1 MFTNGIRP
9 MRKFLRIVLVLAG
22 VFCAGYYVGQQP
34 PEEVKRQL
42 QTMSDEV
49 VDRAHDLSEGELF
62 LQKELLDAK
71 SRFLD
76 GKAEILEGKYDE
88 AVARLEETLHHLQT
102 AIKRKGKETSRT
114 LLAAAMAK
122 IQDLQRSLADGR
134 DVSREEIDN
143 AQKGLD
149 SLLRE

>member
-1 MFTNGIRP
+1 
-9 MRKFLRIVLVLAG
+9 MRKFLRIVLVLGG
-22 VFCAGYYVGQQP
+22 VFWAGYYVGQQP

-49 VDRAHDLSEGELF
+49 VEHAHDLSEGERF

-76 GKAEILEGKYDE
+76 GKAEILDGKYDE
-88 AVARLEETLHHLQT
+88 AVAMLEETLHHLKT
-102 AIKRKGKETSRT
+102 AIRRKGKETSRA

-134 DVSREEIDN
+134 DVSREAIDDV
-143 AQKGLD
+143 QKDLD

>member
-1 MFTNGIRP
+1 

-22 VFCAGYYVGQQP
+22 VFGAGYYVGQQP
-34 PEEVKRQL
+34 PEEVKRQF

-49 VDRAHDLSEGELF
+49 VERAHDLSEGERF

-76 GKAEILEGKYDE
+76 GKAEILDGKYDE
-88 AVARLEETLHHLQT
+88 AVAMLEETLHHLKT
-102 AIKRKGKETSRT
+102 AIRRKGKETSRA

-134 DVSREEIDN
+134 DVSREEIDDV
-143 AQKGLD
+143 QKDLD

>member
-1 MFTNGIRP
+1 MK
-9 MRKFLRIVLVLAG
+9 KFVRMVLVLGG
-22 VFCAGYYVGQQP
+22 VFWAGYYVGQQP

>member
-1 MFTNGIRP
+1 MK
-9 MRKFLRIVLVLAG
+9 KFLRIVLVLG
-22 VFCAGYYVGQQP
+22 GIFWAGYYVGQQP

-49 VDRAHDLSEGELF
+49 VYRAHDLSEGELF

>member
-1 MFTNGIRP
+1 MK
-9 MRKFLRIVLVLAG
+9 KFLRIVLVLGG
-22 VFCAGYYVGQQP
+22 VFWAGYYVGQRP
-34 PEEVKRQL
+34 PEEVTRQL

-76 GKAEILEGKYDE
+76 GKAEILAGKYDE
-88 AVARLEETLHHLQT
+88 AVAMLEETLHHLKT
-102 AIKRKGKETSRT
+102 AIRKKGKETSRA

-134 DVSREEIDN
+134 DVSREAIDD
-143 AQKGLD
+143 AQKDLD

>member
-1 MFTNGIRP
+1 M
-9 MRKFLRIVLVLAG
+9 MKFVRTALVLAG
-22 VFCAGYYVGQQP
+22 VFYAGYYVGQQP
-34 PEEVKRQL
+34 PGEVNRQL

-62 LQKELLDAK
+62 LQKEFLDAK

-88 AVARLEETLHHLQT
+88 AVAELEETLHHLKT
-102 AIKRKGKETSRT
+102 AIKRKGKETSQA
-114 LLAAAMAK
+114 LLDAAMAK

-134 DVSREEIDN
+134 DVSREEIDD

-149 SLLRE
+149 SLLRR